1 MKKLFNTLSTYLKMV
16 RGYSISR
23 EEIGDQLLF
32 ILLEPK
38 EKKPVSQILKDV
50 LYIYHIS
57 LQQIFRQTRLTY
69 RNIEIG
75 DNSKSV
81 YEKTLKEAKRG
92 IEGNKS
98 EIERFRA
105 ISQIISKYPEF
116 LEEKRWFKVEITTN
130 KNKRPFKMRFEID
143 MLIEHYVKKG
153 SALYHIESNTIT
165 PVNRLHFDL
174 RQIFRISSVFTTG
187 TPHINIFVN
196 RERLYD
202 LITSLNN
209 VFFYVWEPKDETEKA
224 EMKRDFK
231 TYLKR
236 GQSGYDEV
244 AALLKLYHKKPQEVK
259 RLLDMLTEIGV
270 FMNIVDYDMYKKLVI
285 LENILKT

>member
-1 MKKLFNTLSTYLKMV
+1 
-16 RGYSISR
+16 
-23 EEIGDQLLF
+23 
-32 ILLEPK
+32 
-38 EKKPVSQILKDV
+38 
-50 LYIYHIS
+50 
-57 LQQIFRQTRLTY
+57 
-69 RNIEIG
+69 
-75 DNSKSV
+75 
-81 YEKTLKEAKRG
+81 
-92 IEGNKS
+92 
-98 EIERFRA
+98 
-105 ISQIISKYPEF
+105 
-116 LEEKRWFKVEITTN
+116 
-130 KNKRPFKMRFEID
+130 MRFEID

-244 AALLKLYHKKPQEVK
+244 AALLKLHHKKPQEVK
-259 RLLDMLTEIGV
+259 RLLDMLTNILGKIDRDSSPATLSNIINDDMIKALLEEYKRNSESVERFLTMLTEIGQTLG
-270 FMNIVDYDMYKKLVI
+270 IVEFDL
-285 LENILKT
+285 LERFLILKDLVEDFN